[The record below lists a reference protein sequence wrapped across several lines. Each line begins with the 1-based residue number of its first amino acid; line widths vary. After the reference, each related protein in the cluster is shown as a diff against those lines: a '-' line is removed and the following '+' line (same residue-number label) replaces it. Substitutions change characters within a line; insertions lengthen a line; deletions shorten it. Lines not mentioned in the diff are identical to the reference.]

1 MEYRIK
7 VSSLREKYFLKETMS
22 KFIDSLHIRT
32 RKMVNYTRAEI
43 KSKETL
49 MEVWMRF

>member
-7 VSSLREKYFLKETMS
+7 VKVSDAAMQRETMS

>member
-7 VSSLREKYFLKETMS
+7 VSSLIDLFGSKETMS

>member
-7 VSSLREKYFLKETMS
+7 VIVSETERSRETMS

-49 MEVWMRF
+49 MEV

>member
-1 MEYRIK
+1 
-7 VSSLREKYFLKETMS
+7 MS

-32 RKMVNYTRAEI
+32 RKMVNYARAEI

-49 MEVWMRF
+49 MEVWQRFWRANRSLDLGIGAKD

>member
-7 VSSLREKYFLKETMS
+7 VSSLRDSVELKETMS

>member
-1 MEYRIK
+1 MEYKIK
-7 VSSLREKYFLKETMS
+7 VSSLGGSKNPSETMS